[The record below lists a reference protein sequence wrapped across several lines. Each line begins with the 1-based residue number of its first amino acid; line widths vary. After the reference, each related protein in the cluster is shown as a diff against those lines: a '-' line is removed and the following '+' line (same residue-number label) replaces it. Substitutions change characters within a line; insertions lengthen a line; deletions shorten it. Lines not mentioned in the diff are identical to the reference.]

1 MSVHR
6 RLDRSH
12 LQACVTQAACR
23 RASGLRSILDLGSSI
38 IIAISNARTAVWTDT
53 YNDVDDMD
61 SLASAFSVAWWTGD
75 ESVLTVS
82 GGTDRVLTGFEL
94 CGRATGRPG
103 RHLRTGIALAVRVC
117 IPRPKHPFSSFP
129 RTTRLRRA
137 PQPALLTTSR
147 ALRASHWA
155 TRDPSRQPRPKQAP
169 PKSPK

>member
-1 MSVHR
+1 MCPSIAVPTAAIFKHVSLKR
-6 RLDRSH
+6 LVGVRLDS
-12 LQACVTQAACR
+12 AAFLTLEVVSSR
-23 RASGLRSILDLGSSI
+23 YRMLGRGYGRVHIPTSMAWIL
-38 IIAISNARTAVWTDT
+38 W
-53 YNDVDDMD
+53 VDR
-61 SLASAFSVAWWTGD
+61 GC
-75 ESVLTVS
+75 S

-117 IPRPKHPFSSFP
+117 IPRLKRPFSSFP